1 MKSPRLPGLLAGFL
15 VLTLSLPAAP
25 VGQFAAYTADQ
36 ARQLGLSVNTL
47 DTRADVADVYGLP
60 PNVADDPLQGR
71 APEAYKFTLA
81 GEIDGAT
88 RESVGRIV
96 RSCPTLA
103 LAAGETCNGAMTGAA
118 LVVVEAGLVLVRAA
132 AAGRRDIVVA
142 DAARGAFVVEP
153 RGELQALTQ
162 ARLLLVDAARRDELL
177 AVPAAAALIA
187 DGLATA
193 LARSHDV
200 ASVMA
205 SSSARAR
212 IELKLVLLA
221 RAYGRVRRDGVRLDF
236 PLTHELLGDM
246 TGTARET
253 VTRVLDRLERE
264 GFLGREGRSY
274 RLLIAP
280 DRIGY

>member
-1 MKSPRLPGLLAGFL
+1 MKAPQVQIASTHVTSHARVA
-15 VLTLSLPAAP
+15 LT
-25 VGQFAAYTADQ
+25 V
-36 ARQLGLSVNTL
+36 
-47 DTRADVADVYGLP
+47 DVASRDREPVARPVDVTQSVVSAL
-60 PNVADDPLQGR
+60 L
-71 APEAYKFTLA
+71 
-81 GEIDGAT
+81 DGASADEI
-88 RESVGRIV
+88 ESVGRIV